1 MASQRRD
8 LRPAAL
14 NLIRAASELLQE
26 ESTILASIEECDY
39 FRSIYRSARDIAPQ
53 QNLKD
58 HPKITLHTHSGF
70 TNPDRERQG
79 KVAIEEKISSP
90 VDGFSAEPHSKAVI
104 PEQPFKG
111 PNEPILAKPALNDN
125 SSESLIKTPE
135 ALPKEPEAAIRPIAD
150 PLAISAPAAIEPSP
164 RMADMGFGELQKL
177 LSKIAPELV
186 FLEQIPSDAKAR
198 QIAQRW
204 KTKNQSAPIS
214 LLFLHEPLQQQKF
227 LTNLATAL
235 DVVFG
240 PARLI
245 NAEGIEKESQ
255 WEAFLSVA
263 ELKLVII
270 CDYALWQMPH
280 LLKYY
285 REVPNQTQ
293 RFLLNKP
300 LMLLPD
306 LTLYLKDPQLKR
318 SLWKAI
324 CQKIGSL

>member
-1 MASQRRD
+1 M
-8 LRPAAL
+8 
-14 NLIRAASELLQE
+14 
-26 ESTILASIEECDY
+26 
-39 FRSIYRSARDIAPQ
+39 
-53 QNLKD
+53 
-58 HPKITLHTHSGF
+58 
-70 TNPDRERQG
+70 
-79 KVAIEEKISSP
+79 
-90 VDGFSAEPHSKAVI
+90 
-104 PEQPFKG
+104 
-111 PNEPILAKPALNDN
+111 
-125 SSESLIKTPE
+125 
-135 ALPKEPEAAIRPIAD
+135 
-150 PLAISAPAAIEPSP
+150 
-164 RMADMGFGELQKL
+164 
-177 LSKIAPELV
+177 SKIAPQLA
-186 FLEQIPSDAKAR
+186 FLSEIPSDAKAR

-214 LLFLHEPLQQQKF
+214 LLFLNEPLQQQRF
-227 LTNLATAL
+227 LTNLASAL
-235 DVVFG
+235 DVIFG

-255 WEAFLSVA
+255 WEAFLSVP

-280 LLKYY
+280 LLQFY

-318 SLWKAI
+318 SLWKAL